1 MQGTW
6 AGSTQYSTHEQ
17 AVHVVT
23 RVCLQAVHAGHMGRQ
38 YTQCGTHKHKQAV
51 HVAARIYLCVCM
63 CVCLCVRVC
72 VRVCVCAHVGVWGG
86 MGTGV
91 CNGAGACVCEGGCMS
106 VNGLAG

>member
-6 AGSTQYSTHEQ
+6 AGSTHS
-17 AVHVVT
+17 AVHISIS
-23 RVCLQAVHAGHMGRQ
+23 RQ
-38 YTQCGTHKHKQAV
+38 YMSQPAY
-51 HVAARIYLCVCM
+51 ICVCM